1 MPARSPLARYGV
13 ALIAIVCAVVLRI
26 WFDPALAEGGF
37 AFFFIAVIV
46 AAWYGGLGPA
56 LLALTLTLLVSA
68 WLFSA
73 PPSAVPEPL
82 PRVLIGL
89 GVFFLMG
96 IIIAVLS
103 ESMRKAQRRAEALAA
118 EAIAQREQLRDVD
131 RRKDEFLAVLS
142 HELRNPLAPIRTA
155 LELMRLP
162 KVEPASTEWARSM
175 IERQVGQLVRLVDD
189 LLDVSRI
196 MRGKIELH
204 IENVELRDIFS
215 LAVETAKPVI
225 DAKNHTLTV
234 SLPSQ
239 PIRFVAD
246 AARLAQVIGNLLT
259 NAAKYTEPGGNIALT
274 GECDEVT
281 GEVVIRVH
289 DSGIGIAPDM
299 LPRVFDLFTQA
310 SPGSSG
316 TQGGLGIG
324 LTLVKNL
331 VELSGGRVE
340 AHSDG
345 PGKGSEFVV
354 RMPLRRQ
361 EVSAAPLNGT
371 ESPTVIDEKKR
382 RVLVVD
388 DNKDAADTLARLLT
402 MHGHE
407 VAVCH
412 DGPRAVEQAI
422 EQRPDVVLL
431 DLGMPVMDG
440 LEVARRLRATPETS
454 QVLLVAVTGWGQA
467 SDRRR
472 TAEAG
477 FDKHLVKPVDEATL
491 CKLLADGAAA
501 TELPVPSQ

>member
-1 MPARSPLARYGV
+1 MPARSRLSRYGV
-13 ALIAIVCAVVLRI
+13 ALIAIVCAVGLRI
-26 WFDPALAEGGF
+26 WLDPALAGGGY
-37 AFFFIAVIV
+37 AFLFIAVIV

-56 LLALTLTLLVSA
+56 LVALTLSVLTSA

-73 PPSAVPEPL
+73 PPSAFPEPL
-82 PRVLIGL
+82 PRALIGL
-89 GVFFLMG
+89 AVFFLMG
-96 IIIAVLS
+96 IITAALS

-118 EAIAQREQLRDVD
+118 EAIAQREQLREAD

-162 KVEPASTEWARSM
+162 NVDAASAEWARTM

-204 IENVELRDIFS
+204 IENVELRDIFT
-215 LAVETAKPVI
+215 LAVETAKPVL

-234 SLPSQ
+234 SLPSE
-239 PIRFVAD
+239 PIPFLAD

-259 NAAKYTEPGGNIALT
+259 NAAKYTEPNGQIGLI
-274 GECDEVT
+274 GECDAAT
-281 GEVVIRVH
+281 GEVLIRVR

-354 RMPLRRQ
+354 RLPSRRH
-361 EVSAAPLNGT
+361 EACGAPSNDAELP
-371 ESPTVIDEKKR
+371 PTVDEKKR

-388 DNKDAADTLARLLT
+388 DNKDAADMLARLLAT
-402 MHGHE
+402 HGHE
-407 VAVCH
+407 VTVCH
-412 DGPRAVEQAI
+412 DGPRAIEHAM
-422 EQRPDVVLL
+422 EQRPEVVLL

-491 CKLLADGAAA
+491 RRLLADGAAK
-501 TELPVPSQ
+501 TVSSVG